1 MTGLV
6 LAVGNPLF
14 LRVFLDQSA
23 LVKTFQDKAL
33 LHDESSWSAVDLREP
48 ILLKGVSLLLTRWCD
63 DDFEDVQH
71 TTFLY
76 DGMTNYDV

>member
-33 LHDESSWSAVDLREP
+33 LVVSCRFERANPTE
-48 ILLKGVSLLLTRWCD
+48 VSLLLTRWCD

>member
-33 LHDESSWSAVDLREP
+33 LVVSCRFEREP